1 MNFFMLRNFWI
12 TYRYK
17 NIEVSHLNHCIIPN
31 ANGGKMYEMMQSEIQ
46 FNLQNLKAIHD
57 WSNNSRR
64 EFWKMEGEI
73 PLRISLICCNSFYK
87 KMDFTIKMCV
97 TALYYVFYS
106 THFPFLNV
114 KGNPIC
120 WNFQLLPNPTFVN
133 KKWL

>member
-1 MNFFMLRNFWI
+1 MLRNVWI
-12 TYRYK
+12 TYKYK
-17 NIEVSHLNHCIIPN
+17 NIEVSHLNYCIIPN

-73 PLRISLICCNSFYK
+73 PLRIFLICNSFYK
-87 KMDFTIKMCV
+87 KMDFTKMWV
-97 TALYYVFYS
+97 TASYYLSKFYS

-114 KGNPIC
+114 KGNPIF
-120 WNFQLLPNPTFVN
+120 WNFQLIPNPTFVN
-133 KKWL
+133 KK